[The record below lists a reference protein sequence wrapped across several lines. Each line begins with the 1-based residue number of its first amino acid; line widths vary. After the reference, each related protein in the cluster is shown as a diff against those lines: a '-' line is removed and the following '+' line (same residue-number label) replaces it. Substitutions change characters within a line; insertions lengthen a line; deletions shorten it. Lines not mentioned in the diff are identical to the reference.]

1 MASNDWVADDSVSA
15 EETMRHFVELGPEP
29 TVGPREGVRLQ
40 GGTFRFSGL
49 RIGNGLRVSP
59 TARVS
64 IGR

>member
-1 MASNDWVADDSVSA
+1 MASSDWVADESMSA
-15 EETMRHFVELGPEP
+15 EETMRHFAQLHPKP

-49 RIGNGLRVSP
+49 RIGNGLTVSP
-59 TARVS
+59 TAHVS